1 MTALPPNPNKLFRMF
16 DAGEITREELH
27 AAMRVHA
34 EALIAEM
41 EEDHLNPLAAAFEE
55 MKRRFA
61 EAKLTRKHNEEEV
74 REVFSALSELADFP
88 PALHLWNAAHRHV
101 PLRCFL
107 RPTREPVFRVLKLE
121 AGSMRVKVTV
131 EYGANPKREATREEI
146 DLVRNGA
153 GTLELQSR
161 RPLA

>member
-1 MTALPPNPNKLFRMF
+1 MTAVPPNPNKLFRMF
-16 DAGEITREELH
+16 DAGEISREELH

-55 MKRRFA
+55 LKRRFA
-61 EAKLTRKHNEEEV
+61 EAKLTRRHNEEEV
-74 REVFSALSELADFP
+74 REIFAALSELPDFP

-107 RPTREPVFRVLKLE
+107 RPNREPVFRVLKLE
-121 AGSMRVKVTV
+121 AGSYRVRITV
-131 EYGANPKREATREEI
+131 EYGSAAKRAAIREEI
-146 DLVRNGA
+146 DLERNSQGA
-153 GTLELQSR
+153 LEFRGR